1 MVSFNTIRQG
11 LCLNRDLSLSLLG
24 VSVPLSYL
32 GQFAHKTPG
41 PWPWLSF
48 AMFGIISLGFWVLS
62 EACLRFLKRMP
73 RFEDSN
79 LRQYSRL
86 IPFCSLLY
94 LVVGYAL
101 TGHLAL
107 LLCLPFPALQAQVC
121 GYRAFGRLLLLC
133 AAVVYIALCPF
144 GYPRSL
150 EEFYGAG
157 ILSMNGLQLFLSIVP
172 MAWLTYQVGDFV
184 AGWVKSTSFRVNKLQ
199 SLASTDALTGL
210 INRGQFNVRLESERA
225 RAKRYRHN
233 LCLALFDI
241 DDFKKINDVYGH
253 PVGDRILTE
262 LGQLISNN
270 VRETDIPARYGGEEF
285 ALILPETSMVHA
297 TDLLERLR
305 FLVEETV
312 FCLPDNPLPITLS
325 VGVQELHYP
334 NMPIYEL
341 IAQADAALYQ
351 AKRNGKNQVVCASS
365 STQSAAYPVRS

>member
-1 MVSFNTIRQG
+1 MVSFNNIRQG
-11 LCLNRDLSLSLLG
+11 LRLNRDLAISLLL
-24 VSVPLSYL
+24 VSIPLSYL

-41 PWPWLSF
+41 PWPWLSLAAFTILSF
-48 AMFGIISLGFWVLS
+48 AFLFISEVS
-62 EACLRFLKRMP
+62 LRFLKRLP
-73 RFEDSN
+73 RYEDMH
-79 LRQYSRL
+79 LRQYSHLLPFFSLVYL
-86 IPFCSLLY
+86 IA
-94 LVVGYAL
+94 GYGL
-101 TGHLAL
+101 TGHLAV
-107 LLCLPFPALQAQVC
+107 LLCLPFPALQAQIC
-121 GYRAFGRLLLLC
+121 GHRAFGRLLILV
-133 AAVVYIALCPF
+133 AAIVYLGLCPL
-144 GYPRSL
+144 GYPRPL

-157 ILSMNGLQLFLSIVP
+157 ILSMNGLQLFLSLVP
-172 MAWLTYQVGDFV
+172 MSWLFYQIGDFV
-184 AGWVKSTSFRVNKLQ
+184 AGWVKTTSFRVNKLQ

-210 INRGQFNVRLESERA
+210 INRGQFNVRLEAERA
-225 RAKRYRHN
+225 RAKRYRHS

-285 ALILPETSMVHA
+285 ALILPETSKVHA

-325 VGVQELHYP
+325 IGVQELDP

-351 AKRNGKNQVVCASS
+351 AKRNGKNQVVAASAIPVN
-365 STQSAAYPVRS
+365 TAYSNRA

>member
-1 MVSFNTIRQG
+1 MVSFNAIRQG

-32 GQFAHKTPG
+32 GQFAHRTPG

-48 AMFGIISLGFWVLS
+48 AAFGIISLGFWLLS
-62 EACLRFLKRMP
+62 EACLRFLKKMP
-73 RFEDSN
+73 RFEDSH
-79 LRQYSRL
+79 LRHYSRL

-94 LVVGYAL
+94 LILGYAL
-101 TGHLAL
+101 TGHLAV

-121 GYRAFGRLLLLC
+121 GYRAFGRLLLLS
-133 AAVVYIALCPF
+133 AVVVYVALCPF
-144 GYPRSL
+144 GYPRAL

-157 ILSMNGLQLFLSIVP
+157 VMSINGLQLFLSILP
-172 MAWLTYQVGDFV
+172 MGWLTYQVGDFI
-184 AGWVKSTSFRVNKLQ
+184 AGWVKTTSFRVNKLQ

-210 INRGQFNVRLESERA
+210 INRGQFNIRLESERA

-253 PVGDRILTE
+253 LVGDRILTE

-285 ALILPETSMVHA
+285 ALILPETSKVHA

-325 VGVQELHYP
+325 VGVQELVYP

-351 AKRNGKNQVVCASS
+351 VKRNGKNQVVCASS
-365 STQSAAYPVRS
+365 AFQSATFPVRT